1 MDISL
6 VCLYEIA
13 CKRLHNRKSDKIV
26 PSAPTLEDVAAKAG
40 VSTATVSRCLNSPEK
55 VVPDTRERVLRIVGE
70 LGYAPNFGARALAAR
85 RTQTMGAVI
94 PTMEN
99 AIFAEGLQAFQEGL
113 REAGF
118 MLLVA
123 SSAYDPDVE
132 ADQIR
137 ALVARGAEGLL
148 LIGHDRDPQIYRFL
162 ETQGVPVL
170 AAWAYDDARPSIGFD
185 NRAAMRALA
194 ERAISLGHR
203 RIGVISAYLDGNDRA
218 RRRVAGVRDALAD
231 AGVEVEFPVVET
243 EYGISNGAEAF
254 LSLMSREDN
263 PTLVICGNDVLA
275 AGALK
280 QAISMGLRIPEDI
293 SITGFDGIELA
304 SLVTPNLTTVR
315 VPHRDMGEAAA
326 KALIA
331 MSRGDSAGQSICLDT
346 TLQPGGTLGPAP

>member
-1 MDISL
+1 M
-6 VCLYEIA
+6 
-13 CKRLHNRKSDKIV
+13 

-55 VVPDTRERVLRIVGE
+55 VVPDTRDRVLRIVRE

-99 AIFAEGLQAFQEGL
+99 AIFAEGLQAFQEEL

-123 SSAYDPDVE
+123 SSAYDPGVE
-132 ADQIR
+132 AEQIR

-148 LIGHDRDPQIYRFL
+148 LIGHDRDPQLYRFL

-170 AAWAYDDARPSIGFD
+170 AAWAYDEVRPSIGFD
-185 NRAAMRALA
+185 NRAAMRTLA
-194 ERAISLGHR
+194 EQGISLGHR
-203 RIGVISAYLDGNDRA
+203 RIGVISARVTGNDRA
-218 RRRVAGVRDALAD
+218 RGRVEGIRDAFRAAGLAP
-231 AGVEVEFPVVET
+231 AFPIVET
-243 EYGISNGAEAF
+243 EYGITNGARAF
-254 LSLMSREDN
+254 RSLMTRSPR

-280 QAISMGLRIPEDI
+280 QAAAMGIRVPEDV

-304 SLVTPNLTTVR
+304 ALVTPNLTTVR
-315 VPHRDMGEAAA
+315 VPHRDMGEEAA

-331 MSRGDSAGQSICLDT
+331 MSRGEAPGHSVCLAT
-346 TLQPGGTLGPAP
+346 SLQTGGTLGPAPQEQ